1 MKIRIYPK
9 SLLETVWQQD
19 KLLFTPEA
27 EQPPRCLR
35 CGQPLDRRLIIN
47 ALSRYADVHICEA
60 CGMDEALRDANRCPL
75 PLTEWAA
82 VKNGLSQQQTNFEDP
97 LLTTSCAFEDLFQQ
111 GSRPAS
117 EIAYSRSDYDGWKW
131 WTTWHQCQKDTPVL
145 EVAREI
151 DAFQDALKPLLNDF
165 HVQHS
170 EEAAAEAE
178 AEGDGAFRLEG
189 QAGVVELELFQRVAQ
204 IGVLAAVLGVDAAV
218 DHRAH
223 LAVAGQRLARGVL
236 RACHGVADLRFMN
249 VLDAG
254 GEVADL
260 TGLELLRRRAICR
273 SGGRTDDAAAQRKCS
288 AEQKLGGGAIHL
300 PRAF

>member
-27 EQPPRCLR
+27 EQPPLCLR
-35 CGQPLDRRLIIN
+35 CGQPLDRRLVIN

-82 VKNGLSQQQTNFEDP
+82 VKNGLSQQQADFEDP
-97 LLTTSCAFEDLFQQ
+97 LLTTSCTFEDLFQQ

-151 DAFQDALKPLLNDF
+151 DAFQNA
-165 HVQHS
+165 
-170 EEAAAEAE
+170 
-178 AEGDGAFRLEG
+178 
-189 QAGVVELELFQRVAQ
+189 LFQLPEFLNLDTLTRFCRGYAQ
-204 IGVLAAVLGVDAAV
+204 PTEFNLYSETAHFYIWLRLVTR
-218 DHRAH
+218 HRDYNAYVH
-223 LAVAGQRLARGVL
+223 YYLKG
-236 RACHGVADLRFMN
+236 
-249 VLDAG
+249 
-254 GEVADL
+254 
-260 TGLELLRRRAICR
+260 
-273 SGGRTDDAAAQRKCS
+273 
-288 AEQKLGGGAIHL
+288 
-300 PRAF
+300 

>member
-27 EQPPRCLR
+27 EQPPLCLR
-35 CGQPLDRRLIIN
+35 CGQPLDRRLVIN

-82 VKNGLSQQQTNFEDP
+82 VKNGLSQQWTDFEDP
-97 LLTTSCAFEDLFQQ
+97 LLTTSCTFEYLFQQ

-151 DAFQDALKPLLNDF
+151 DAFQNA
-165 HVQHS
+165 
-170 EEAAAEAE
+170 
-178 AEGDGAFRLEG
+178 
-189 QAGVVELELFQRVAQ
+189 LFQLPEFRNLDTLTRFCRWYAQ
-204 IGVLAAVLGVDAAV
+204 PTSEPTEFNLYSETAHFYIWLRLVTR
-218 DHRAH
+218 HRDYNAYVH
-223 LAVAGQRLARGVL
+223 YYLKG
-236 RACHGVADLRFMN
+236 
-249 VLDAG
+249 
-254 GEVADL
+254 
-260 TGLELLRRRAICR
+260 
-273 SGGRTDDAAAQRKCS
+273 
-288 AEQKLGGGAIHL
+288 
-300 PRAF
+300 

>member
-9 SLLETVWQQD
+9 SLLETMWQQD

-27 EQPPRCLR
+27 EQPPLCLR
-35 CGQPLDRRLIIN
+35 CGQPLDCRLVIN

-82 VKNGLSQQQTNFEDP
+82 VKNGLSQQRTDFEDP
-97 LLTTSCAFEDLFQQ
+97 LLTTSCTFEYLFQQ

-151 DAFQDALKPLLNDF
+151 DAFQNA
-165 HVQHS
+165 
-170 EEAAAEAE
+170 
-178 AEGDGAFRLEG
+178 
-189 QAGVVELELFQRVAQ
+189 LFQ
-204 IGVLAAVLGVDAAV
+204 LPEFL
-218 DHRAH
+218 
-223 LAVAGQRLARGVL
+223 
-236 RACHGVADLRFMN
+236 N
-249 VLDAG
+249 S
-254 GEVADL
+254 
-260 TGLELLRRRAICR
+260 ICIR
-273 SGGRTDDAAAQRKCS
+273 KLPTFISGCG
-288 AEQKLGGGAIHL
+288 
-300 PRAF
+300 

>member
-1 MKIRIYPK
+1 MKIRIYPQ

-27 EQPPRCLR
+27 AQPPLCLR
-35 CGQPLDRRLIIN
+35 CGQPLDRRLVIN

-82 VKNGLSQQQTNFEDP
+82 VKNGLSQQQTDFEDP
-97 LLTTSCAFEDLFQQ
+97 LLTTSCTFEDLFQQ

-151 DAFQDALKPLLNDF
+151 DAFQNALF
-165 HVQHS
+165 HV
-170 EEAAAEAE
+170 
-178 AEGDGAFRLEG
+178 RC
-189 QAGVVELELFQRVAQ
+189 
-204 IGVLAAVLGVDAAV
+204 
-218 DHRAH
+218 H
-223 LAVAGQRLARGVL
+223 LNVFFSLLIFILQNHTPPLTVFSTCPARG
-236 RACHGVADLRFMN
+236 REGSARWIP
-249 VLDAG
+249 
-254 GEVADL
+254 
-260 TGLELLRRRAICR
+260 LRRSERQY
-273 SGGRTDDAAAQRKCS
+273 GR
-288 AEQKLGGGAIHL
+288 
-300 PRAF
+300 

>member
-27 EQPPRCLR
+27 EQPPLCLR
-35 CGQPLDRRLIIN
+35 CGQPLDRRLVIN

-82 VKNGLSQQQTNFEDP
+82 VKNGLSQQQTDFEDP
-97 LLTTSCAFEDLFQQ
+97 LLTTSCTFEYLFQQ

-151 DAFQDALKPLLNDF
+151 DAFQNA
-165 HVQHS
+165 
-170 EEAAAEAE
+170 
-178 AEGDGAFRLEG
+178 
-189 QAGVVELELFQRVAQ
+189 LFQLPEFRN
-204 IGVLAAVLGVDAAV
+204 LDTLT
-218 DHRAH
+218 RFC
-223 LAVAGQRLARGVL
+223 RG
-236 RACHGVADLRFMN
+236 
-249 VLDAG
+249 
-254 GEVADL
+254 
-260 TGLELLRRRAICR
+260 
-273 SGGRTDDAAAQRKCS
+273 
-288 AEQKLGGGAIHL
+288 
-300 PRAF
+300 